1 MNKTLLPSKG
11 GLSGSVSSGVESVPH
26 GTGVQLPSEFSSL
39 RALDTLTGLAVPRV
53 SSCSSKADELWQTW
67 SEHIYTKNYLFI

>member
-11 GLSGSVSSGVESVPH
+11 GFSGSVSSGVESVPH
-26 GTGVQLPSEFSSL
+26 GTGVQLLSEFSSL
-39 RALDTLTGLAVPRV
+39 RALDTLIGLAVPRV
-53 SSCSSKADELWQTW
+53 FSCSSQADELWQAW